1 MAVIAEVNV
10 TGLAELRRALRQ
22 VDRTILPELREG
34 LKGAVEIVAAEVR
47 STMPKDTGRA
57 AASVRAV
64 AGGNTIYLVGGKARV
79 PYFGWLEF
87 GGKLPDKR
95 PRTKKALAWGGADHP
110 SAHATGAE
118 RPKVREGRYMY
129 PAVKRNTPQIVEAAG
144 DAFDDAA
151 RRAGLL

>member
-10 TGLAELRRALRQ
+10 TGLRELRAALRK
-22 VDRTILPELREG
+22 VDRSILPELRDG
-34 LKGAVEIVAAEVR
+34 LKDAVEIVAADVR
-47 STMPKDTGRA
+47 SVMPKDTGAA

-95 PRTKKALAWGGADHP
+95 PNSKRALAWGGADHP
-110 SAHATGAE
+110 SAYAKGAN
-118 RPKVREGRYMY
+118 RPKIREGRYMY
-129 PAVKRNTPQIVEAAG
+129 PAIKRKTPMIVDAAG
-144 DAFDDAA
+144 DAFDSAA
-151 RRAGLL
+151 RKAGLK

>member
-1 MAVIAEVNV
+1 MPIAEVSV

-22 VDRTILPELREG
+22 VDRSILPELRQG
-34 LKGAVEIVAAEVR
+34 LKGAVDIVGAEVR
-47 STMPKDTGRA
+47 STIPHESGRA

-64 AGGNTIYLVGGKARV
+64 ASGNTIYLVGGKASV

-95 PRTKKALAWGGADHP
+95 PRTKRALMWGGADHP
-110 SAHATGAE
+110 SANATGAE
-118 RPKVREGRYMY
+118 RTKVREGRYMY
-129 PAVKRNTPQIVEAAG
+129 PAVKRNIPRIVEAAG